1 MTIHTV
7 NGIKLRTDFI
17 YPPIPI
23 RSHDWS
29 AVADDYDGADD
40 SNCPIGY
47 GTTEQEAITDLIEQ
61 IEDAAE
67 SSTPTTEGK
76 GE

>member
-1 MTIHTV
+1 MTMHTI

-23 RSHDWS
+23 RTHDWS
-29 AVADDYDGADD
+29 AVTDDYDGADD

-47 GTTEQEAITDLIEQ
+47 GATEQQAIDDLIMQ
-61 IEDAAE
+61 IEDEAE
-67 SSTPTTEGK
+67 SDSIGQ
-76 GE
+76 GRAA